1 VYTQY
6 SIPAVV
12 FSGQQHAGL
21 EVLQLVFD
29 AVKTPDDAFR
39 FILILEFF
47 RDLDQFRY
55 LLKLIRKLAVSIQT
69 VLKRLLLF

>member
-1 VYTQY
+1 MYAQY

-12 FSGQQHAGL
+12 FSGQQHSGL
-21 EVLQLVFD
+21 EVFKLIPD
-29 AVKTPDDAFR
+29 AVKAPDDCFC
-39 FILILEFF
+39 FIFILEFF

-55 LLKLIRKLAVSIQT
+55 LLQLIRNLAVSIQT

>member
-1 VYTQY
+1 MYAQY

-21 EVLQLVFD
+21 EILQLVFD

-55 LLKLIRKLAVSIQT
+55 LVKLVRKLAVGIQT
-69 VLKRLLLF
+69 VFKGFLLF

>member
-1 VYTQY
+1 MYAQY

-55 LLKLIRKLAVSIQT
+55 LLKLIRKLVVSVQT
-69 VLKRLLLF
+69 VFKGLLLF

>member
-1 VYTQY
+1 MYAQY

-21 EVLQLVFD
+21 EILQLVFD

-55 LLKLIRKLAVSIQT
+55 LLKLIRKLVVSVQT
-69 VLKRLLLF
+69 VFKGLLLF

>member
-1 VYTQY
+1 MYAQY

-21 EVLQLVFD
+21 EILQLVFD

-55 LLKLIRKLAVSIQT
+55 LLKLIRKLVVSIQT
-69 VLKRLLLF
+69 VFKGFLLF

>member
-1 VYTQY
+1 MYAQY

-21 EVLQLVFD
+21 KIFQFVFD
-29 AVKTPDDAFR
+29 AVKAFDDVFR
-39 FILILEFF
+39 FILVLEFF

-55 LLKLIRKLAVSIQT
+55 LVKLVRKLAVGIQT
-69 VLKRLLLF
+69 VFKGLLLF